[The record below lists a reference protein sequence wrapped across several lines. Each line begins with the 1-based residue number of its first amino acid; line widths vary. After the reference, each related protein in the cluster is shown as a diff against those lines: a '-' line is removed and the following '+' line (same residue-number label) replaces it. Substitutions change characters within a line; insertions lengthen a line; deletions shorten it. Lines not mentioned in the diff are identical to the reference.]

1 MNYRPARRAA
11 SWGSQGAFTLA
22 EMLVAVGA
30 ASIVLVMV
38 VVVFLFGLRSFA
50 AMSNYAELSGK
61 SRQSLDLL
69 LRDIRQA
76 TNVVSINTNLPI
88 KSLTLATYDGTVT
101 YSWDSNASVLT
112 TTKAYPSGTTIVQTN
127 LTGCEQWNFFL
138 YQRTPTNGY
147 VFYPT
152 TDLRL
157 CKLIEMSWKC
167 SRTML
172 GKKVNSEEI
181 MTAQVV
187 IRNMNVVISN

>member
-1 MNYRPARRAA
+1 MTHRITHRAR
-11 SWGSQGAFTLA
+11 SQSQAGFTLP
-22 EMLVAVGA
+22 EMLMAVGVG
-30 ASIVLVMV
+30 SIVLAMV
-38 VVVFLFGLRSFA
+38 TGLFLFGLRSFA

-76 TNVVSINTNLPI
+76 TNVLSFNTNLPI
-88 KSLTLATYDGTVT
+88 KSLTLGTYDGTVT
-101 YSWDSNASVLT
+101 YAWDSNAGVLT
-112 TTKAYPSGTTIVQTN
+112 TTKAYPSGATIVQTN
-127 LTGCEQWNFFL
+127 LIGCEQWNFFL

-147 VFYPT
+147 VFFPT
-152 TDLRL
+152 TDLKI

-167 SRTML
+167 SRSML